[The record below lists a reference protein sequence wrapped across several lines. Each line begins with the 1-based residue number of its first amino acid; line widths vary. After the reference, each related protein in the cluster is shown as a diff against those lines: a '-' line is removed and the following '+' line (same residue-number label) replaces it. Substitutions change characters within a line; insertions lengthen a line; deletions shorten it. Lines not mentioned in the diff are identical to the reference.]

1 MDVSTAS
8 AARKQELLSPC
19 YLRLAFIMVRRCCIC
34 QSVTTPTT
42 ELSMHR
48 FPNDDVRKA
57 AWLERLGK
65 PDLQIKRTSLVCSK
79 HFDSSCLVVKKG
91 KIFLKDDAMPRIP
104 RKNVLLA
111 PKIQSPL
118 MFPATSNLNTPVSNP
133 CVFVML
139 PTPATSKSNI
149 TATPLVPLILSAPV
163 TTLPPNVTAKPGN
176 SPMKDPLAPLIQ
188 TTPTTYSFSNTNNT
202 ASAAKPLVSL
212 ILPVQ
217 ATSSPLCQI
226 TNSVSASPIV
236 TALAVS
242 PLKSA
247 STSGDPLANDKP
259 AKKPKLRYV
268 GDFTAAE
275 LESPENAA
283 KFASLAKETLRQKT
297 NTVKALRKKNDR
309 LKKRVATLKMMVRNL
324 QKNKNAPIDYDD
336 ETDYQT
342 YFDFMK
348 NEVVCVGA
356 PEKSPTKQK
365 RNSKESL
372 PPVEESDMDSQ
383 DSSILELVDLP
394 TRNRRQPRHKTKHFC
409 KFCKKKRLYAN
420 FTQHLLISHPKHP
433 EVLEYKRLTPL
444 EKRVKMKQMMAE
456 GDAEYWGRQPDT
468 SVAVHGRKPFHPGEK
483 CQTGPMIGHNL
494 TCAPE
499 SVNND
504 HHRGQYSYEAN
515 QQFARQP
522 YGYDGASWHND
533 GEPGDTK
540 PPRAKRRR
548 KDADVG
554 ADGAR
559 NPRRK
564 RKFAPRKRTGPR
576 IVWGEDVKN
585 SIRQE
590 FFCYVEN
597 NQCPPTEFVLQKM
610 PRLVYKHPELMTQ
623 CPNQLKTM
631 VMNLAKRRRK
641 ELASSNP
648 S

>member
-1 MDVSTAS
+1 MS
-8 AARKQELLSPC
+8 
-19 YLRLAFIMVRRCCIC
+19 
-34 QSVTTPTT
+34 
-42 ELSMHR
+42 
-48 FPNDDVRKA
+48 
-57 AWLERLGK
+57 
-65 PDLQIKRTSLVCSK
+65 
-79 HFDSSCLVVKKG
+79 
-91 KIFLKDDAMPRIP
+91 
-104 RKNVLLA
+104 
-111 PKIQSPL
+111 
-118 MFPATSNLNTPVSNP
+118 
-133 CVFVML
+133 
-139 PTPATSKSNI
+139 
-149 TATPLVPLILSAPV
+149 
-163 TTLPPNVTAKPGN
+163 
-176 SPMKDPLAPLIQ
+176 
-188 TTPTTYSFSNTNNT
+188 
-202 ASAAKPLVSL
+202 
-212 ILPVQ
+212 
-217 ATSSPLCQI
+217 
-226 TNSVSASPIV
+226 
-236 TALAVS
+236 
-242 PLKSA
+242 
-247 STSGDPLANDKP
+247 
-259 AKKPKLRYV
+259 RYV

-324 QKNKNAPIDYDD
+324 QK
-336 ETDYQT
+336 
-342 YFDFMK
+342 
-348 NEVVCVGA
+348 
-356 PEKSPTKQK
+356 
-365 RNSKESL
+365 
-372 PPVEESDMDSQ
+372 
-383 DSSILELVDLP
+383 
-394 TRNRRQPRHKTKHFC
+394 
-409 KFCKKKRLYAN
+409 
-420 FTQHLLISHPKHP
+420 HP

-468 SVAVHGRKPFHPGEK
+468 SVAADGHKPFHPGEK

-559 NPRRK
+559 NPLRK

-631 VMNLAKRRRK
+631 EHILRATKAATALRNASPMPKTSHLHQEALHLYRETLRLYQEMLHIYREPLHLSRETLLMFQEPLQLYHETLHLYQEALHLHQETLHLYQEALHLYRETLLMYQEMLHIYREPLHLSRETLHLYQETLHMFQEPLQLYHETLHLHQEMLYLFQEPTHLQCFIGISKGSIDFKKRLICMNKHIVYINIIFVKKRSICIKKHFIRFRWRPINFMQHIIHIKIFIYIQMRLICVQSISSKSRNASLSPRNVPSTPTNASCTSRSASVTSSASFTSRFASTAPRSVPTESSAQLAPRTVSPRCDHQDV
-641 ELASSNP
+641 
-648 S
+648 